1 MAALRRIAPAPIFAL
16 LLGIACSSSDDTPAE
31 PPVTDAGTDEGPP
44 PFAVPESL
52 ARFCAGREA
61 NPTPASVGKLSGKYA
76 GVLKGPTATTT
87 WKAGVQEVVKVIP
100 PHPFLVKKL
109 RVNLVGNGTARLR
122 LVKTFG
128 RSYPGSYP
136 SAAPATLPDLAQPVD
151 LFDPI
156 DVEVVDG
163 KQDVWKEIDV
173 PETWLEPTQHY
184 DIVYEHL
191 TGEPF
196 LALEEK
202 GEGDTDRSALFQPP
216 KRDMFGVPGQ
226 YRMELVG
233 TTVCAWKDS
242 ERAFAPPQKTA
253 FSDLSVSWITFR
265 DVDGDGHDD
274 VVVSDGGGKLFLGD
288 GKGGFKAAGFD
299 AFPDVPRV
307 HSMTFGDLD
316 NDGDQDAFVSVYVQP
331 DGDGDGY
338 TVETG
343 DCDDT
348 KADVHPGATETKNGY
363 DDDCDGKADDGT
375 DTTDADGDGFSIAK
389 GDCDDTRK
397 DVYPGAPELLDG
409 HDNDC
414 NGKTD
419 ETFVSKVLLNDGKA
433 HFTHAPNKAVEVI
446 APSTTV
452 AFADAN
458 LDGTLDVFAGS
469 WLIHYPDLPTA
480 PARYYEGDGKGG
492 FTDAFVKAGFV
503 VDPPRPAYGVMW
515 SDWNDDGLPDLY
527 VSNYNLRDNSLWKNL
542 GGGKFVD
549 VAPTVGADHDA
560 SKTTDANYPGGHSF
574 GSDIGDIDNDG
585 DLDIFVPNI
594 SHPRTQP
601 WADPSM
607 LLVNQGAP
615 AFKFE
620 NKRRELG
627 IIYDEG
633 DVNSLFLDY
642 DNDGDL
648 DLLVAPT
655 YPSHYT
661 KLYRNDGATGFVDVT
676 YEAGIATHMGG
687 YAVAADVDEDGDL
700 DLMIT
705 GVAPSA
711 NTNLL
716 LNAIGNKNKWA
727 FFDLQGTKS
736 NRDGVGAKV
745 TVTAGGI
752 TQSRELKGGGGGTPP
767 HGNSHLLHFG
777 LAQSAT
783 IDKVTVRWV
792 GGATETFTGATPNG
806 RFKLVEGTG
815 KAVAR

>member
-1 MAALRRIAPAPIFAL
+1 MARLVPALVIMT
-16 LLGIACSSSDDTPAE
+16 IACSSSNDTPPDPQQDTGVPAD
-31 PPVTDAGTDEGPP
+31 TGPTLQ
-44 PFAVPESL
+44 VPESL
-52 ARFCAGREA
+52 ARFCAGREPKPRA
-61 NPTPASVGKLSGKYA
+61 ATIASLGGKYA
-76 GVLKGPTATTT
+76 GVLKGPTATTA
-87 WKAGVQEVVKVIP
+87 WKAGVQEVTKVIP
-100 PHPFLVKKL
+100 SHPFLVKKL
-109 RVNLVGNGTARLR
+109 RVNFVGNGAARLR

-128 RSYPGSYP
+128 RSYPGSFP
-136 SAAPATLPDLAQPVD
+136 STDPATLPDLAQPVD
-151 LFDPI
+151 LFEPL

-163 KQDVWKEIDV
+163 AADTWMEFEV

-191 TGEPF
+191 GPQPN

-202 GEGDTDRSALFQPP
+202 AATDTDRSALFQPP
-216 KRDMFGVPGQ
+216 RRDMFGVPGN
-226 YRMELVG
+226 YRMQLVG
-233 TTVCAWKDS
+233 EEICAWS
-242 ERAFAPPQKTA
+242 EAERAFAPAAKTP
-253 FSDLSVSWITFR
+253 FSDLAVTWITFR
-265 DVDGDGHDD
+265 DVNGDRHDD
-274 VVVSDGGGKLFLGD
+274 AILSVSEGSAKIFFGD
-288 GKGGFKAAGFD
+288 GKGGFAPAGFE

-307 HSMTFGDLD
+307 HSLTFGDVD
-316 NDGDQDAFVSVYVQP
+316 NDGDPDVFASVYVQP
-331 DGDGDGY
+331 DGDGDGF
-338 TVETG
+338 TVDT

-348 KADVHPGATETKNGY
+348 KAAVHPGATETKNGF

-419 ETFVSKVLLNDGKA
+419 EIFVSKILLNDGKG
-433 HFTHAPNKAVEVI
+433 HFAQRANKDVEI
-446 APSTTV
+446 LAPSTTV
-452 AFADAN
+452 AFG
-458 LDGTLDVFAGS
+458 DGNVDGKLDVFAGS

-480 PARYYEGDGKGG
+480 PARYYEGDGAGS
-492 FTDAFVKAGFV
+492 FVDAFAKAGLV

-515 SDWNDDGLPDLY
+515 GDWNDDGLPDIY
-527 VSNYNLRDNSLWKNL
+527 VSNYNLRDNSLWKNA
-542 GGGKFVD
+542 GGGKYID
-549 VAPTVGADHDA
+549 VAPSVAADHDA
-560 SKTTDANYPGGHSF
+560 IKTTDLNYPGGHSF
-574 GSDIGDIDNDG
+574 GSDLGDFDNDG

-607 LLVNQGAP
+607 LLVNQGPP

-633 DVNSLFLDY
+633 DVNSLWLDY

-661 KLYRNDGATGFVDVT
+661 KLYRNDGKTFVDVT
-676 YEAGIATHMGG
+676 YEAGIAVHMGG
-687 YAVAADVDEDGDL
+687 YAVASDVDEDGDL

-716 LNAIGNKNKWA
+716 LNRIGNKNKWV
-727 FFDLQGTKS
+727 FLDLQGVKS

-745 TVTAGGI
+745 TITAGSL
-752 TQSRELKGGGGGTPP
+752 TQVRELKGGGGGTPP
-767 HGNSHLLHFG
+767 HGNSHWLHFG
-777 LAQSAT
+777 LAQAAT
-783 IDKVTVRWV
+783 IDKLTVRWV
-792 GGATETFTGATPNG
+792 GGTTETFTGVTPNG
-806 RFKLVEGTG
+806 RFKLVEGSG
-815 KAVAR
+815 KALP